1 MKQVLAA
8 AITGVYFGA
17 VLGISI
23 YRMAE
28 EPTPALL
35 VPVEVK
41 AVPAPPEPPRMVTP
55 PPRPAVEIPVVSAC
69 APDQLKIEGKD
80 PDEVLSIAQTCFVN
94 GDYRGSID
102 TAQKVVKASP
112 VRAWRI
118 IGAAACSLKD
128 VKLATAAYKK
138 LDSAGRQYLV
148 YSCQRQGIQSSGD
161 TFVLAA
167 E

>member
-1 MKQVLAA
+1 
-8 AITGVYFGA
+8 
-17 VLGISI
+17 
-23 YRMAE
+23 
-28 EPTPALL
+28 
-35 VPVEVK
+35 
-41 AVPAPPEPPRMVTP
+41 MVS
-55 PPRPAVEIPVVSAC
+55 EC

-80 PDEVLSIAQTCFVN
+80 PDEVLTIAQTCFVN
-94 GDYRGSID
+94 GDYRGSIAV
-102 TAQKVVKASP
+102 AQKVVKASP

-128 VKLATAAYKK
+128 VKLATAAYRK

-148 YSCQRQGIQSSGD
+148 YGCQRQGIQSSGD

>member
-35 VPVEVK
+35 LPVEVK
-41 AVPAPPEPPRMVTP
+41 AVPAPPEPPRIVAP
-55 PPRPAVEIPVVSAC
+55 PPRPTVEIPVVSEC
-69 APDQLKIEGKD
+69 APDQLKIDGKD

-94 GDYRGSID
+94 GDFRGSIS

-148 YSCQRQGIQSSGD
+148 YGCQRQGIQSSGD
-161 TFVLAA
+161 AFVLSP

>member
-28 EPTPALL
+28 EPTPPLL

-41 AVPAPPEPPRMVTP
+41 AVPAPPEPPRIVAP
-55 PPRPAVEIPVVSAC
+55 PPRPTVEIPVVSEC
-69 APDQLKIEGKD
+69 APDQLKIDGKD
-80 PDEVLSIAQTCFVN
+80 PDEVLTIAQTCFVN
-94 GDYRGSID
+94 GDYRGSIA
-102 TAQKVVKASP
+102 TAQKVIKENP

-118 IGAAACSLKD
+118 IGTSACNLKD
-128 VKLATAAYKK
+128 VKLASTAFKR
-138 LDSAGRQYLV
+138 LDSAGRQYLI
-148 YSCQRQGIQSSGD
+148 YACQRQGIQSSGAS
-161 TFVLAA
+161 FVLAT